1 MRPPGP
7 PFRPDGSG
15 ARATRVLVYTH
26 EDCARH
32 VTPPGHPER
41 VERLAAVERGLAGLT
56 LARRDCPMGEE
67 ADVLRCHP
75 RSYLEKVRRAV
86 PGEGWV
92 ALDGDTILSPGSLD
106 AALRAVG
113 GICAAVDAVMA
124 GEAKAAFVAARPPG
138 HHAETATAMG
148 FCLFGTVAIAA
159 KRLLD
164 HHGLARVA
172 VVDFDV
178 HHGNGTQDLLW
189 DEGRVLFASTHEM
202 PLYPGT
208 GSTGERGAHGQIVNV
223 PLRAGSGG
231 AAMRAAYED
240 VILPALE
247 AFAPEFVLIS
257 AGIDAHAADPLANL
271 EGQAAD
277 YEWLTGRLCDVAAR
291 HAGGRVVST
300 LEGGYDLEALAASV
314 AAHVGVLE
322 ERSR

>member
-1 MRPPGP
+1 M
-7 PFRPDGSG
+7 
-15 ARATRVLVYTH
+15 LVYTH
-26 EDCARH
+26 EDCTRH

-41 VERLAAVERGLAGLT
+41 VERLAAVERGLAGLAVERRACP
-56 LARRDCPMGEE
+56 LAEE
-67 ADVLRCHP
+67 TEVLRCHP
-75 RSYLEKVRRAV
+75 AAYVAKVRRAV
-86 PGEGWV
+86 PEAGFV

-124 GEAKAAFVAARPPG
+124 GESRAAFVAARPPG

-189 DEGRVLFASTHEM
+189 DEARVMFGSTHEM

-208 GSTGERGAHGQIVNV
+208 GSAGERGAHGQIVNV

-231 AAMRAAYED
+231 GAMRAAYEG

-247 AFAPEFVLIS
+247 AFAPEFLLIS
-257 AGIDAHAADPLANL
+257 AGFDAHAADPLANL
-271 EGQAAD
+271 EWGAED
-277 YEWLTGRLCDVAAR
+277 YAWLTGRLCDVAAR
-291 HAGGRVVST
+291 QAGGRVVST

>member
-1 MRPPGP
+1 
-7 PFRPDGSG
+7 
-15 ARATRVLVYTH
+15 VLVFTH

-32 VTPPGHPER
+32 VTSPGHPER
-41 VERLAAVERGLAGLT
+41 VERLAAVERGLAGL
-56 LARRDCPMGEE
+56 AVERRACPMGEAAE
-67 ADVLRCHP
+67 VLRCHP
-75 RSYLEKVRRAV
+75 EGYLDKVREAV
-86 PGEGWV
+86 PEAGFV
-92 ALDGDTILSPGSLD
+92 ALDSETILSPGSLD

-113 GICAAVDAVMA
+113 GICAAADAVMA

-138 HHAETATAMG
+138 HHAETARAMG

-159 KRLLD
+159 RRLLD

-208 GSTGERGAHGQIVNV
+208 GSVQERGAHGQIVNH
-223 PLRAGSGG
+223 PLRAGSGS
-231 AAMRAAYED
+231 AAMRAAYEG

-247 AFAPEFVLIS
+247 AFAPEFLLIS
-257 AGIDAHAADPLANL
+257 AGFDAHAADPLANL
-271 EGQAAD
+271 EWEVAD
-277 YEWLTGRLCDVAAR
+277 YAWLTGRLCDVAAR